1 MQVILSQVVHTKDM
15 NPQVTYKKYSTAG
28 VDWAAWLL
36 GIGLGLTLAL
46 QATTMRYGDI
56 NSVYSAAASLSRIAA
71 LVGTY
76 FALVGIFFVARIPA
90 VEKGVGYDRLV
101 AWHRKL
107 GPWSL
112 YLILLHFVLVLVSF
126 AGQDQI
132 PLYKELWNFLSDF
145 PWMWPAMA
153 GFILMMLA
161 GVTSYKKA
169 RAKMSYETW
178 WIIHIYTYVAI
189 AASFM
194 HQVLNGQM
202 FVGHPLNRLYWT
214 TLYLLMAAAVII
226 YRIGFPLVRSIRVG
240 LVVEK
245 VVVEGP
251 GLISVIMRGRN
262 VKLLKAEGGQFFS
275 WRFLTRGH
283 FLMSHP
289 YSLSAA
295 PSDKYMRITIKDL
308 GDHSRASRHIRP
320 GTRVFVEG
328 PYGAF
333 TAGRAT
339 QPHLVMVG
347 GGVGITPIRAL
358 MEEFK
363 SAVQMD
369 VFYRVSTREELIM
382 VDELDYLVAQSNGR
396 VRVHYLVGSRKDYP
410 MDAQFIKSYAPR
422 AADSDFYVCGPEAL
436 VATVRKAAEDL
447 GVPKNRFHDEDFAFH
462 PVNGG

>member
-1 MQVILSQVVHTKDM
+1 MKSVPTFRKHSA
-15 NPQVTYKKYSTAG
+15 AG
-28 VDWAAWLL
+28 VDWAAWFL

-46 QATTMRYGDI
+46 QATTMRASDI
-56 NSVYSAAASLSRIAA
+56 NSVYSVIASISRLAA
-71 LVGTY
+71 LTGTY
-76 FALVGIFFVARIPA
+76 FAIVGIFFVARIPA
-90 VEKGVGYDRLV
+90 VERGVGHDRLV

-112 YLILLHFVLVLVSF
+112 YLILLHVLFIVLSF
-126 AGQDQI
+126 AGQDHI
-132 PLYKELWNFLSDF
+132 PLYKEMWTFLQTF
-145 PWMWPAMA
+145 PWMWPALA

-161 GVTSYKKA
+161 GVTSYRKA

-202 FVGHPLNRLYWT
+202 FVNHPLNRLYWT
-214 TLYLLMAAAVII
+214 ALYVLMAAAVVI
-226 YRIGFPLVRSIRVG
+226 YRFGIPLVRSLRHN

-245 VVVEGP
+245 VVVEAP

-262 VKLLKAEGGQFFS
+262 LKGLSAEGGQFFG

-295 PSDKYMRITIKDL
+295 PTDNHLRITIKDL
-308 GDHSRASRHIRP
+308 GDHSRATRHIKP

-339 QPHLVMVG
+339 QPHLVMIG

-363 SAVQMD
+363 NGVQMD
-369 VFYRVSTREELIM
+369 VFYRVSRTEELILK
-382 VDELDYLVAQSNGR
+382 DELDYLEAQSNGMI
-396 VRVHYLVGSRKDYP
+396 RVHYMVGSRREFP
-410 MDAQFIKSYAPR
+410 MDAEFLKSYAPR
-422 AADSDFYVCGPEAL
+422 IADSDIYICGPEAL
-436 VATVRKAAEDL
+436 VETVRKAAEDL